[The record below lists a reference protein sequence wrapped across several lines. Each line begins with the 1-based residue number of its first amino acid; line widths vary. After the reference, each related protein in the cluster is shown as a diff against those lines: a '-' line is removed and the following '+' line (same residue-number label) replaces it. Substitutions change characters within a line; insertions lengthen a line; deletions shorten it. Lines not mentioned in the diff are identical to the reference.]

1 MAITVALDNKKL
13 TASFST
19 DFVNTE
25 GRATVVYN
33 VQFDSAEYEPAQA
46 VLLAP
51 YASGVPEMWSSHP
64 YDQWLFVCGKSVTNY
79 IEAKFCFEVTVEYK
93 SEADPLVLYDELG
106 AGTGTLVALSES
118 REAAMPF
125 YPEVKPIDAYNA
137 AILDQIQLDDT
148 K

>member
-1 MAITVALDNKKL
+1 MRIAKVIGTVTLSRCHPSLVGGSYRLAVPL
-13 TASFST
+13 S
-19 DFVNTE
+19 E
-25 GRATVVYN
+25 G
-33 VQFDSAEYEPAQA
+33 D
-46 VLLAP
+46 LADP
-51 YASGVPEMWSSHP
+51 
-64 YDQWLFVCGKSVTNY
+64 DKS
-79 IEAKFCFEVTVEYK
+79 K
-93 SEADPLVLYDELG
+93 ADPLVLYDELG